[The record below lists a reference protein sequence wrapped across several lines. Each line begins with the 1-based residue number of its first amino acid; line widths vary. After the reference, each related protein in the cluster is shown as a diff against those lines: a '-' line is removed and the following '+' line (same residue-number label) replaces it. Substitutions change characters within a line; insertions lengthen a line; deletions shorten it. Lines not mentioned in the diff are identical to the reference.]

1 MTRDEWKMTFG
12 SNLDAILQE
21 YGMPQTELAKLSDVS
36 QGMISDYING
46 WSAPSIFAVIN
57 IAQILDIDIDELVDI
72 GDTIT
77 D

>member
-1 MTRDEWKMTFG
+1 MTRDEWKVTFG
-12 SNLDAILQE
+12 DNLNSVLQD
-21 YGMPQTELAKLSDVS
+21 YRMTQNELAKLSDVS

-57 IAQILDIDIDELVDI
+57 IAQALDIDVDELVDVS
-72 GDTIT
+72 DMIT